1 MYELENYIKYPDNC
15 LVGEKIPK
23 KTIYDAAELV
33 SKDKNL
39 FKNVDRIIWI
49 YSLKKSNTNI
59 DSYSNDE
66 LVYNEIEVIEV
77 EMSRKVDDT
86 ERISQILQRF
96 IPYPTLVVFHF
107 NEQLQLSV
115 AHQREHKADS
125 EKITLTE
132 HRMTDWIRLMNLD
145 IFDEKLFDD
154 LKLDNL
160 SKINFYEL
168 YSDMVDSV
176 TLYNSSKQVG
186 RILTISA
193 SEAKE
198 INNQIYEID
207 KEMRKLK
214 AAIKK
219 ETQFNKQAEINMEL
233 HKLKV
238 KKEDLRSQLV

>member
-1 MYELENYIKYPDNC
+1 MYNLENYIKYPENC
-15 LVGEKIPK
+15 FVGEKIPK
-23 KTIYDAAELV
+23 KTLYDATEMDN
-33 SKDKNL
+33 KDKNL
-39 FKNVDRIIWI
+39 FTKVNKIIWL

-59 DSYSNDE
+59 DSYSNSDI
-66 LVYNEIEVIEV
+66 VYDEV
-77 EMSRKVDDT
+77 EVLEIIMDKKIVET
-86 ERISQILQRF
+86 ERISNILQRF
-96 IPYPTLVVFHF
+96 IPYPTLIIFRF

-132 HRMTDWIRLMNLD
+132 HRMTDWIRLMELD
-145 IFDEKLFDD
+145 IYDEKLFDD
-154 LKLDNL
+154 LKLENL

-176 TLYNSSKQVG
+176 TLYNSSKLVN
-186 RILTISA
+186 RILTIPS
-193 SEAKE
+193 SKAKE

-219 ETQFNKQAEINMEL
+219 ETQFNKQAELNMEL

-238 KKEDLRSQLV
+238 KKEELRDQLV

>member
-1 MYELENYIKYPDNC
+1 MD
-15 LVGEKIPK
+15 
-23 KTIYDAAELV
+23 
-33 SKDKNL
+33 S
-39 FKNVDRIIWI
+39 VD
-49 YSLKKSNTNI
+49 
-59 DSYSNDE
+59 E
-66 LVYNEIEVIEV
+66 
-77 EMSRKVDDT
+77 
-86 ERISQILQRF
+86 
-96 IPYPTLVVFHF
+96 
-107 NEQLQLSV
+107 
-115 AHQREHKADS
+115 
-125 EKITLTE
+125 
-132 HRMTDWIRLMNLD
+132 LD

>member
-1 MYELENYIKYPDNC
+1 MYELKNYIKYPDNC

-23 KTIYDAAELV
+23 NTLYEATEMDN
-33 SKDKNL
+33 KDKNL
-39 FKNVDRIIWI
+39 FTKVNKIIWL

-59 DSYSNDE
+59 DSYSNSDIVYDE
-66 LVYNEIEVIEV
+66 VEVLEVIMDKKIE
-77 EMSRKVDDT
+77 ET
-86 ERISQILQRF
+86 ERISDILQRF
-96 IPYPTLVVFHF
+96 IPYPTLIIFHF

-132 HRMTDWIRLMNLD
+132 HRMTDWIHLMKLD
-145 IFDEKLFDD
+145 VYDEKLFDD
-154 LKLDNL
+154 LKLENL
-160 SKINFYEL
+160 SKINFYKL

-176 TLYNSSKQVG
+176 TLYNSSKIVS
-186 RILTISA
+186 RILTIPA
-193 SEAKE
+193 SKAKE

-219 ETQFNKQAEINMEL
+219 ETQFNKQAELNMDL

-238 KKEDLRSQLV
+238 KKEELINQLV